1 MSRKVFSAVIRGAH
15 KFVEEAEQ
23 KWKRAVDRHGESAGL
38 RFPETAF
45 ALPMILA
52 LTGRK
57 VQTLADCE
65 PVLKHCRKDLLH
77 GVPSGEAWLPY
88 LGHGLD
94 AGAATMF
101 AQEVLCAVDYLN
113 GYEPDEGYLGFLT
126 DTSMREVGIQLV
138 DGRMPGFACIL
149 GPAPDEETAVRVV
162 RELQKRNI
170 LIFPVANRDGKT
182 MKQQLDAQSVQ
193 TGWETYIV
201 PTGPRTRDTIH
212 VLNWAVRS
220 ALTFGGLKPGSF
232 QEILQYSRDRVFAFG
247 ITFGSIPDDWYA
259 SGAGA
264 ILMGYPVI
272 SDSADTPEV
281 RPTGVTT
288 YEALV
293 RETDYEELVPACIEV
308 RGVKVKVEEI
318 DIPVS
323 FAAAFEGERVRRED
337 MQVEFGGKSAHCIE
351 YLQMAEM
358 EDITDGDIEVAG
370 QDIDDVEPDTSMD
383 MGIEVWVAGREMQED
398 FEGILE
404 RQIHRYLN
412 HATGV
417 MHIGQRH
424 LVWLRFSKAAFQQG
438 FRLRHIGNILHAK
451 LHDEYGKIVDKVAVR
466 IVTEQDELA
475 DLTGRAASAYE
486 ARDARLAGLTDEEV
500 DVFYSCTLC
509 QTFAPNHV
517 CVVSPERP
525 GLCGA
530 YDWLDCKAAKQI
542 SPEGCNQP
550 ISKGRTINEEMG
562 EWEGVNEFVYEHSNR
577 TVERYCQYSLMNHPM
592 TSCGCF
598 ECIVAIV
605 PEANGVLVVNRE
617 HGGMTPIG
625 MEFST
630 LAGQVGGGVQTPG
643 FLGIGRRYMLS
654 DKFISYE
661 GGFRRIVWLPKELKD
676 EMGEDL
682 QQRAEELGMTDFVD
696 KIADETIAADSKSL
710 MEFLQEVGH
719 PALEMASLL
728 GVPGSRRD

>member
-1 MSRKVFSAVIRGAH
+1 MSREVFSAVIRGAH
-15 KFVEEAEQ
+15 RFVEEAEEA
-23 KWKRAVDRHGESAGL
+23 WKKAVDQHGESAKL
-38 RFPETAF
+38 EFPETAF

-52 LTGRK
+52 LTGHK

-65 PVLKHCRKDLLH
+65 PILKHCREDLLH
-77 GVPSGEAWLPY
+77 EVPPDRLWLPY

-101 AQEVLCAVDYLN
+101 AQEILCAIDYLN
-113 GYEPDEGYLGFLT
+113 GYEPDDGYLGFLS

-138 DGRMPGFACIL
+138 DGRMPGFAAIF
-149 GPAPDEETAVRVV
+149 GPAPDNQTAVKII

-170 LIFPVANRDGKT
+170 LIFPVANRDGRTLKD
-182 MKQQLDAQSVQ
+182 QLDEENIQ

-201 PTGPRTRDTIH
+201 PTGPRTQDAIF
-212 VLNWAVRS
+212 VLEWAVRS
-220 ALTFGGLKPGSF
+220 ALTFGGLKPGKF

-247 ITFGSIPDDWYA
+247 ITFGPIPDDWYA
-259 SGAGA
+259 TGAGA

-272 SDSADTPEV
+272 SDSDTTPEI

-293 RETDYEELVPACIEV
+293 RETDYDELVPTCIEV

-318 DIPVS
+318 DIPVP
-323 FAAAFEGERVRRED
+323 FAAAFEGERVRREE
-337 MQVEFGGKSAHCIE
+337 MQVEFGGKNAHCLE
-351 YLQMAEM
+351 YLRMVDM
-358 EDITDGDIEVAG
+358 DSIIDGTIEVVG
-370 QDIDDVEPDTSMD
+370 DDIDGVEPGTSMNLAV
-383 MGIEVWVAGREMQED
+383 EVMVAGREMQED

-412 HATGV
+412 NATGV

-424 LVWLRFSKAAFQQG
+424 LAWIRISKSTYEAG
-438 FRLRHIGNILHAK
+438 FRLRHFGNIIHAK
-451 LHDEYGKIVDKVAVR
+451 IHDEYGRIADKVAVR
-466 IVTEQDELA
+466 IVTDQAEIDKLLEVA
-475 DLTGRAASAYE
+475 TASYQE
-486 ARDARLAGLTDEEV
+486 RDARIAGLTDEEV

-530 YDWLDCKAAKQI
+530 YSWLDCKAAYQI

-550 ISKGRTINEEMG
+550 IPKGRVIDAEMG
-562 EWEGVNEFVYEHSNR
+562 EWENVNKFVYEHSNR
-577 TVERYCQYSLMNHPM
+577 TVERYCQYSLMNNPM

-598 ECIVAIV
+598 ECIVCIV

-617 HGGMTPIG
+617 YGGMTPIG
-625 MEFST
+625 MSFST

-643 FLGIGRRYMLS
+643 FLGIGRRYILS
-654 DKFISYE
+654 KKFISYE
-661 GGFRRIVWLPKELKD
+661 GGFPRIVWMPKELKD
-676 EMGEDL
+676 EMRQDL
-682 QQRAEELGMTDFVD
+682 QARAEELGMPDFVD
-696 KIADETIAADSKSL
+696 KIADENIAIDGQAL
-710 MEFLQEVGH
+710 VEFLTKVNH
-719 PALEMASLL
+719 PALAMYSLL
-728 GVPGSRRD
+728 EGPSARRD

>member
-1 MSRKVFSAVIRGAH
+1 
-15 KFVEEAEQ
+15 
-23 KWKRAVDRHGESAGL
+23 
-38 RFPETAF
+38 
-45 ALPMILA
+45 
-52 LTGRK
+52 
-57 VQTLADCE
+57 
-65 PVLKHCRKDLLH
+65 
-77 GVPSGEAWLPY
+77 
-88 LGHGLD
+88 
-94 AGAATMF
+94 
-101 AQEVLCAVDYLN
+101 
-113 GYEPDEGYLGFLT
+113 
-126 DTSMREVGIQLV
+126 
-138 DGRMPGFACIL
+138 
-149 GPAPDEETAVRVV
+149 
-162 RELQKRNI
+162 
-170 LIFPVANRDGKT
+170 

-530 YDWLDCKAAKQI
+530 YNWLDCKAAKQI

-550 ISKGRTINEEMG
+550 ISKGRT
-562 EWEGVNEFVYEHSNR
+562 
-577 TVERYCQYSLMNHPM
+577 
-592 TSCGCF
+592 
-598 ECIVAIV
+598 
-605 PEANGVLVVNRE
+605 
-617 HGGMTPIG
+617 
-625 MEFST
+625 
-630 LAGQVGGGVQTPG
+630 
-643 FLGIGRRYMLS
+643 
-654 DKFISYE
+654 
-661 GGFRRIVWLPKELKD
+661 
-676 EMGEDL
+676 
-682 QQRAEELGMTDFVD
+682 
-696 KIADETIAADSKSL
+696 
-710 MEFLQEVGH
+710 
-719 PALEMASLL
+719 
-728 GVPGSRRD
+728 